1 MVDLQKSGGRS
12 REGRPAQAGAA
23 ALAGVDDVEDSDL
36 LLLSLDLVLD
46 EESLDEDEELSLDEV
61 SDDDEPGRESVR

>member
-1 MVDLQKSGGRS
+1 
-12 REGRPAQAGAA
+12 
-23 ALAGVDDVEDSDL
+23 LAGVDDVEDSDL